1 MRGGG
6 ELTIEQE
13 KEFNELIEA
22 KLKEATYSGV
32 VRGYKAAYD
41 TMIEQINLGMTLDE
55 IKAWAIGEKKKTE
68 IIENVTIEKGEFYYE
83 Y

>member
-6 ELTIEQE
+6 ELTVEQE
-13 KEFNELIEA
+13 KEINELIEA

-68 IIENVTIEKGEFYYE
+68 IIENVTVNE
-83 Y
+83 